1 MPAYDRPIQFIPQPQ
16 AQRRQEAVG
25 AVIKFKS
32 TDVNRIQAWLD
43 RAAAAGIIEPSMAKA
58 YDAEYGGPV
67 WYVP

>member
-1 MPAYDRPIQFIPQPQ
+1 MPAYDRPIQFIAPQQP
-16 AQRRQEAVG
+16 RRQHAVG

-32 TDVNRIQAWLD
+32 TDIDRIQNWLD
-43 RAAAAGIIEPSMAKA
+43 RAAEAGIIEPSTAKA

>member
-1 MPAYDRPIQFIPQPQ
+1 MPAYDRPIQFIPQQ
-16 AQRRQEAVG
+16 QRHQEAVG

-32 TDVNRIQAWLD
+32 TDVQRIQQWLD

-58 YDAEYGGPV
+58 YNAEYGSPV